1 MTTLD
6 MNQYLGPF
14 LDETGDNLKHLD
26 DLILVIEK
34 DPGNGEAIAEIF
46 RSAHTLKG
54 MSATMGFEKMA
65 TLTHSMEDML
75 DTVRK
80 GKYTLVSKDIDLLFR
95 SLDTLQIMV
104 DSIRGGK
111 NDSSVDIG
119 DLAVLL
125 RNAAAEQTVPTP
137 AEEMKLSGKT
147 APSSLSEEEGKWI
160 REAAEMGLTVHAVL
174 VTLSPECMLKAAR
187 AFMVVNRLEE
197 MGEIIRAVPSVEAIE
212 NEEFGQ
218 DFTLWIASSRQGSE
232 IHDAAARISE
242 VASVEIKEL
251 GADFH
256 PSAAGE
262 SREGKPA
269 ETSPEEKMPGKKK
282 KTLAPGESRPSPRQS
297 NGENVKKLHQTIRV
311 ETDRL
316 DKLMNLV
323 GELVIGRARIERL
336 VQEARLRDFD
346 EPLSQLG

>member
-14 LDETGDNLKHLD
+14 LDEAGDNLKHLD

-34 DPGNGEAIAEIF
+34 DPGNEDAIAEIF

-75 DTVRK
+75 DAVRR
-80 GKYTLVSKDIDLLFR
+80 GKYTLGPKDIDLLFR

-104 DSIRGGK
+104 DSIRGGE

-125 RNAAAEQTVPTP
+125 RNAAAEQSASLP
-137 AEEMKLSGKT
+137 AAETKLSGK
-147 APSSLSEEEGKWI
+147 APMSYLLEEEGEWI
-160 REAAEMGLTVHAVL
+160 REAAAMGFTVHEVV
-174 VTLSPECMLKAAR
+174 VTLTPECMLKAAR

-197 MGEIIRAVPSVEAIE
+197 MGEIIKAVPSVEAIE
-212 NEEFGQ
+212 NEEFAQ
-218 DFTLWIASSRQGSE
+218 DFTLWLATSRQGGE

-242 VASVEIKEL
+242 VASVEV
-251 GADFH
+251 
-256 PSAAGE
+256 
-262 SREGKPA
+262 R
-269 ETSPEEKMPGKKK
+269 
-282 KTLAPGESRPSPRQS
+282 
-297 NGENVKKLHQTIRV
+297 
-311 ETDRL
+311 
-316 DKLMNLV
+316 
-323 GELVIGRARIERL
+323 
-336 VQEARLRDFD
+336 
-346 EPLSQLG
+346 